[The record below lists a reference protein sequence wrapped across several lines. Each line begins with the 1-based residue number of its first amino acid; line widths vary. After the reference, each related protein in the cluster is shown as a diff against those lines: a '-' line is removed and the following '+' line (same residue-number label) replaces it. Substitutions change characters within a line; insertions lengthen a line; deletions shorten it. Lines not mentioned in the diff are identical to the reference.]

1 MSEQAFRY
9 LNKAVPRTEDY
20 RLLTGYGRYV
30 DDIEIAGALHVC
42 FVRSPHA
49 HARIVSVDTA
59 DAAAMPGV
67 VTVVTGRELAQWT
80 TPMRVA
86 PPIEGLVPVEIAT
99 MPLDT
104 VRFQG
109 DLVACVVA
117 TDRYVAEDAA
127 ERVIV
132 EFAPLPV
139 VTDMWQALDAHAA
152 QVDPMVPGN
161 LVSHQTYS
169 HGDPQAAKKRAFRVV
184 EATFHQQRQTHVPIE
199 TRGCAAL
206 WDAGRDHLTFHVG
219 TQVPHPLRTQLAQ
232 RLKLSESQVTVI
244 SPDVGGSF
252 GQKIALYREE
262 LTVAAL
268 ARHLKRPVRWREDR
282 LENLTAAASS
292 REDFCRT
299 RAAVDEHG
307 TLLALDLEM
316 REDFGA
322 YCFFP
327 ANYLARVV
335 AMILSGP
342 YRLQDYAFDVKVVLS
357 HKCGNAPMRAPMS
370 ITSWVMDGTM
380 DAIARELALDPV
392 EVRRRNLLTSEELP
406 YRTATGELLADITP
420 SRTFEAVVT
429 ALEYRTF
436 RERQQAARAAGRYLG
451 LGLCNVVE
459 PTTYGSGFY
468 KAAGIPG
475 SGHEA
480 SWIRIEPSGA
490 VNASVGLG
498 PSGQG
503 YESAMANAVAEG
515 LGIAPSSV
523 RIHLGHTDIAPY
535 GMGSR
540 GARSGTAGGGALYLC
555 ALDARRKVLAIAAAC
570 LELPDDESL
579 RLIDAR
585 IERRSGDEWTDAG
598 LTLGD
603 VARQAYMDP
612 TSLPEGL
619 TPGLEFHLTYDPPPM
634 TYSNSAHACEIEVDV
649 ATGAIRIER
658 YVIAEDCGTLLNP
671 TVVEG
676 QQHGAVAMGLSGALF
691 EHMRY
696 DETGQNVTGSLA
708 DYLIATSAELPNL
721 EIIPLHTPSRATAAG
736 IKGMA
741 EGGVMGA
748 LGALT
753 NALNDALAP
762 FGVVAD
768 RHPLTPMLLRD
779 LLRDKL

>member
-1 MSEQAFRY
+1 
-9 LNKAVPRTEDY
+9 
-20 RLLTGYGRYV
+20 
-30 DDIEIAGALHVC
+30 
-42 FVRSPHA
+42 
-49 HARIVSVDTA
+49 
-59 DAAAMPGV
+59 
-67 VTVVTGRELAQWT
+67 
-80 TPMRVA
+80 
-86 PPIEGLVPVEIAT
+86 
-99 MPLDT
+99 
-104 VRFQG
+104 
-109 DLVACVVA
+109 
-117 TDRYVAEDAA
+117 
-127 ERVIV
+127 
-132 EFAPLPV
+132 
-139 VTDMWQALDAHAA
+139 MWQALDAHAA

-169 HGDPQAAKKRAFRVV
+169 HGDPEAAKKRAFRVV

-282 LENLTAAASS
+282 LENLTAAANS

-307 TLLALDLEM
+307 TLLALELEM

-380 DAIARELALDPV
+380 DAIARALALDPV

-420 SRTFEAVVT
+420 SQTFEAVVT

-555 ALDARRKVLAIAAAC
+555 ALDARRKVLAIAAAR

-708 DYLIATSAELPNL
+708 DYFIATSAELPNI
-721 EIIPLHTPSRATAAG
+721 EIIPLHTPSQATAAG

>member
-1 MSEQAFRY
+1 MSEQTFRY
-9 LNKAVPRTEDY
+9 LNKAVPRPEDY
-20 RLLTGYGRYV
+20 RLLTGYGRYL
-30 DDIEIAGALHVC
+30 DDIEIAGALHVS

-59 DAAAMPGV
+59 AAIGMPGV

-86 PPIEGLVPVEIAT
+86 APVEGLLPVEFAT
-99 MPLDT
+99 MPTDI

-117 TDRYVAEDAA
+117 TDRYLAEDAA
-127 ERVIV
+127 EQVMV
-132 EFAPLPV
+132 EFEPLPV
-139 VTDMWQALDAHAA
+139 VTDMWQALEADAA
-152 QVDPMVPGN
+152 QVDPGVPGN

-169 HGDPQAAKKRAFRVV
+169 NGDPQSVAQGAYRVV
-184 EATFHQQRQTHVPIE
+184 EATFQQQRQTHVPIE
-199 TRGCAAL
+199 TRGCAAV
-206 WDAGRDHLTFHVG
+206 WDAGRDHLTFHIG

-232 RLKLSESQVTVI
+232 RLRLSESQVTVI

-282 LENLTAAASS
+282 LENLTAAANS

-307 TLLALDLEM
+307 TLLALDLEI

-335 AMILSGP
+335 AMVLSGP
-342 YRLQDYAFDVKVVLS
+342 YRLQHYAFDVKVVLS

-370 ITSWVMDGTM
+370 ITSWVMEGTM
-380 DAIARELALDPV
+380 EAIARELKLDPV
-392 EVRRRNLLTSEELP
+392 EVRRRNLLTPEELP

-420 SRTFEAVVT
+420 SQTFEAVL
-429 ALEYRTF
+429 AAFDYDAF
-436 RERQQAARAAGRYLG
+436 RARQQAARAAGRYLG

-459 PTTYGSGFY
+459 PTTYGSRFY
-468 KAAGIPG
+468 KSAGIPG

-480 SWIRIEPSGA
+480 SWIRIEPSGV

-515 LGIAPSSV
+515 LGVDPSRV

-555 ALDARRKVLAIAAAC
+555 ALDARRKVLAIAAGC
-570 LELPDDESL
+570 LELPDSDSL
-579 RLIDAR
+579 RLVDAR
-585 IERRSGDEWTDAG
+585 VERLSGDAWVETG
-598 LTLGD
+598 LTLAD
-603 VARQAYMDP
+603 VARRAYMDP
-612 TSLPEGL
+612 TSLPQGL

-634 TYSNSAHACEIEVDV
+634 TYSNSTHGCEIELDV
-649 ATGAIRIER
+649 ATGAIHFAR

-671 TVVEG
+671 TVVTG

-691 EHMRY
+691 EHTRY

-708 DYLIATSAELPNL
+708 DYLIATSTELPNF

-753 NALNDALAP
+753 NAVNDALAP

>member
-1 MSEQAFRY
+1 MSESTFRY
-9 LNKAVPRTEDY
+9 LNKAVPRPEDY
-20 RLLTGYGRYV
+20 RLLTGYGRYL

-49 HARIVSVDTA
+49 HARIVSIDTQG
-59 DAAAMPGV
+59 AAQMPGV
-67 VTVVTGRELAQWT
+67 VAVVTGRELAQWT
-80 TPMRVA
+80 QPMRVA
-86 PPIEGLVPVEIAT
+86 PPVEGLLPVEFAT
-99 MPLDT
+99 LPVD
-104 VRFQG
+104 VARFQG
-109 DLVACVVA
+109 DPVACVVA
-117 TDRYVAEDAA
+117 TDRYLAEDAA
-127 ERVIV
+127 EQVMV
-132 EFAPLPV
+132 EFEPLPA
-139 VTDMWQALDAHAA
+139 VTDMWHALDPNAV
-152 QVDPMVPGN
+152 QVDPAVPGN

-169 HGDPQAAKKRAFRVV
+169 HGDPESVNRRAFRVV
-184 EATFHQQRQTHVPIE
+184 EATFQQQRQTHVPIE
-199 TRGCAAL
+199 TRGCAAV
-206 WDAGRDHLTFHVG
+206 WDAGREHLTFHIG
-219 TQVPHPLRTQLAQ
+219 TQVPHPLRTQLAH
-232 RLKLSESQVTVI
+232 RLKLSESQVSVI

-307 TLLALDLEM
+307 TLLALDLEL

-380 DAIARELALDPV
+380 DAIARELRLDPV
-392 EVRRRNLLTSEELP
+392 EVRRRNLLSPEELP

-420 SRTFEAVVT
+420 SQTFEAVVE
-429 ALEYRTF
+429 AFDYRAF
-436 RERQQAARAAGRYLG
+436 RERQQAARQAGRYLG

-459 PTTYGSGFY
+459 PTTYGSRFY

-480 SWIRIEPSGA
+480 SWIRIEPTGA

-515 LGIAPSSV
+515 LGVHPSSV
-523 RIHLGHTDIAPY
+523 RIHMGHTDIAPY

-555 ALDARRKVLAIAAAC
+555 ALDARHKVLAIAAGC
-570 LELPDDESL
+570 LELPDAQSL
-579 RLIDAR
+579 RLVDAR
-585 IERRSGDEWTDAG
+585 IERFGGDEWVDTG
-598 LTLGD
+598 LRLVD
-603 VARQAYMDP
+603 VARRAYLDP
-612 TSLPEGL
+612 TALPQGL

-634 TYSNSAHACEIEVDV
+634 TYSNSAHGCEVEVDV
-649 ATGAIRIER
+649 STGAIRIAR

-708 DYLIATSAELPNL
+708 DYLVATSTELPNL
-721 EIIPLHTPSRATAAG
+721 EIIPMHTPSQATAAG

-753 NALNDALAP
+753 NAVNDALAP

-779 LLRDKL
+779 LLRDRL

>member
-1 MSEQAFRY
+1 MSEQTFRY
-9 LNKAVPRTEDY
+9 LNKAVPRPEDY
-20 RLLTGYGRYV
+20 RLLTGYGRYL
-30 DDIEIAGALHVC
+30 DDIEIAGALHVS

-59 DAAAMPGV
+59 AAIGMPGV

-86 PPIEGLVPVEIAT
+86 APVEGLLPVEFAT
-99 MPLDT
+99 MPTDI

-117 TDRYVAEDAA
+117 TDRYLAEDAA
-127 ERVIV
+127 EQVMV
-132 EFAPLPV
+132 EFEPLPV
-139 VTDMWQALDAHAA
+139 VTDMWQALEADAA
-152 QVDPMVPGN
+152 QVDPGVPGN

-169 HGDPQAAKKRAFRVV
+169 NGDPQSVAQGAYRVV
-184 EATFHQQRQTHVPIE
+184 EATFQQQRQTHVPIE
-199 TRGCAAL
+199 TRGCAAV
-206 WDAGRDHLTFHVG
+206 WDAGRDHLTFHIG

-232 RLKLSESQVTVI
+232 RLRLSESQVTVI

-282 LENLTAAASS
+282 LENLTAAANS

-307 TLLALDLEM
+307 TLLALDLEI

-335 AMILSGP
+335 AMVLSGP
-342 YRLQDYAFDVKVVLS
+342 YRLQHYAFDVKVVLS

-370 ITSWVMDGTM
+370 ITSWVMEGTM
-380 DAIARELALDPV
+380 EAIARELKLDPV
-392 EVRRRNLLTSEELP
+392 EVRRRNLLTPEELP

-420 SRTFEAVVT
+420 SQTFEAVL
-429 ALEYRTF
+429 AAFDYDAF
-436 RERQQAARAAGRYLG
+436 RARQQAARAAGRYLG

-459 PTTYGSGFY
+459 PTTYGSRFY
-468 KAAGIPG
+468 KSAGIPG

-480 SWIRIEPSGA
+480 SWIRIEPSGV

-515 LGIAPSSV
+515 LGVDPSSV

-555 ALDARRKVLAIAAAC
+555 ALDARRKVLAIAAGC
-570 LELPDDESL
+570 LELPDSDSL
-579 RLIDAR
+579 RLVDAR
-585 IERRSGDEWTDAG
+585 VERRSGDAWVETG
-598 LTLGD
+598 LTLAD
-603 VARQAYMDP
+603 VARRAYMDP
-612 TSLPEGL
+612 TSLPQGL

-634 TYSNSAHACEIEVDV
+634 TYSNSTHGCEIELDV
-649 ATGAIRIER
+649 ATGAIHFAR

-671 TVVEG
+671 TVVTG

-691 EHMRY
+691 EHTRY

-708 DYLIATSAELPNL
+708 DYLIATSTELPNF

-753 NALNDALAP
+753 NAVNDALAP

>member
-1 MSEQAFRY
+1 MSEQTFRY

-20 RLLTGYGRYV
+20 RLLTGYGRYL

-59 DAAAMPGV
+59 AAAGMPGV

-86 PPIEGLVPVEIAT
+86 APVEGLLPVEFAT
-99 MPLDT
+99 MPTDI

-117 TDRYVAEDAA
+117 TDRYLAEDAA
-127 ERVIV
+127 EQVMV
-132 EFAPLPV
+132 EFEPLPV
-139 VTDMWQALDAHAA
+139 VTDMWQALEADAA
-152 QVDPMVPGN
+152 QVDPGVPGN
-161 LVSHQTYS
+161 LVSYQTYS
-169 HGDPQAAKKRAFRVV
+169 NGDPQGVAQRAYRVV
-184 EATFHQQRQTHVPIE
+184 ETTFQQQRQTHVPIE
-199 TRGCAAL
+199 TRGCAAV
-206 WDAGRDHLTFHVG
+206 WDAGRDHLTFHIG

-232 RLKLSESQVTVI
+232 RLRLSESQVTVI

-282 LENLTAAASS
+282 LENLTAAANS

-299 RAAVDEHG
+299 RASVDEHG
-307 TLLALDLEM
+307 TLLALDLEI

-335 AMILSGP
+335 AMVLSGP
-342 YRLQDYAFDVKVVLS
+342 YRLQHYAFDVKVVLS

-370 ITSWVMDGTM
+370 ITSWVMDGTLE
-380 DAIARELALDPV
+380 AIARELKLDPV
-392 EVRRRNLLTSEELP
+392 DVRRRNLLTPEELP

-420 SRTFEAVVT
+420 SQTFEAVL
-429 ALEYRTF
+429 AAFDYDAF
-436 RERQQAARAAGRYLG
+436 RARQQAARAAGRYLG
-451 LGLCNVVE
+451 LGMCNVVE
-459 PTTYGSGFY
+459 PTTYGSRFY
-468 KAAGIPG
+468 KSAGIPG

-480 SWIRIEPSGA
+480 SWIRIEPSGV

-515 LGIAPSSV
+515 LGVDPSSV

-555 ALDARRKVLAIAAAC
+555 ALDARRKVLAIAAGF
-570 LELPDDESL
+570 LDLPDGDAL
-579 RLIDAR
+579 RLVDAR
-585 IERRSGDEWTDAG
+585 VECRSGDAWVDTG
-598 LTLGD
+598 LTLAD
-603 VARQAYMDP
+603 VARRAYMDP
-612 TSLPEGL
+612 TSLPQGL

-634 TYSNSAHACEIEVDV
+634 TYSNSTHGCEIELDV
-649 ATGAIRIER
+649 ATGAIHFAR

-671 TVVEG
+671 TVVTG

-691 EHMRY
+691 EHTRY

-708 DYLIATSAELPNL
+708 DYLIATSTELPNF

-753 NALNDALAP
+753 NAVNDALAP

>member
-1 MSEQAFRY
+1 MSEHSFRY
-9 LNKAVPRTEDY
+9 LNKPVPRTEDY
-20 RLLTGYGRYV
+20 RLLTGYGRYL
-30 DDIEIAGALHVC
+30 DDVEIAGALHVC

-59 DAAAMPGV
+59 AAAAMPGV

-86 PPIEGLVPVEIAT
+86 APIDGLLPVEFAAMPIE
-99 MPLDT
+99 T

-117 TDRYVAEDAA
+117 SDRYLAEDAA
-127 ERVIV
+127 EQVAV
-132 EFAPLPV
+132 ESEALPA
-139 VTDMWQALDAHAA
+139 VTDMWQALHADAP
-152 QVDPMVPGN
+152 QVDPDVPGN

-169 HGDPQAAKKRAFRVV
+169 HGDPQSAGKQAYRVV
-184 EATFHQQRQTHVPIE
+184 EATFQQQRQTHVPIE
-199 TRGCAAL
+199 TRGCAAV
-206 WDAGRDHLTFHVG
+206 WDAGRDHLTFHIG

-232 RLKLSESQVTVI
+232 RLRLSESQVTVI

-282 LENLTAAASS
+282 IENLTAAANS

-307 TLLALDLEM
+307 TLLALDLEI

-335 AMILSGP
+335 AMVLSGP

-370 ITSWVMDGTM
+370 ITSWVMEGTM
-380 DAIARELALDPV
+380 EAIARELKLDPV
-392 EVRRRNLLTSEELP
+392 DVRRRNLLTPEELP
-406 YRTATGELLADITP
+406 YRTATGELLHDITP
-420 SRTFEAVVT
+420 SQTFEAVV
-429 ALEYRTF
+429 AAFDYPAF
-436 RERQQAARAAGRYLG
+436 RERQRVARAAGRFLG

-459 PTTYGSGFY
+459 PTTYGSRFY
-468 KAAGIPG
+468 KSAGIPG

-480 SWIRIEPSGA
+480 SWIRIEPSGV

-515 LGIAPSSV
+515 LGVHPSSV
-523 RIHLGHTDIAPY
+523 RIHLGHTDVAPY

-555 ALDARRKVLAIAAAC
+555 ALDARRKVLSIAAGC
-570 LELPDDESL
+570 LGLPDADSL
-579 RLIDAR
+579 RLVEAR
-585 IERRSGDEWTDAG
+585 VEHRSGDGWVDAG
-598 LTLGD
+598 LTLAD
-603 VARQAYMDP
+603 VAQRAYMDP
-612 TSLPEGL
+612 TSLPQGL
-619 TPGLEFHLTYDPPPM
+619 TPGLEFHLTYDPPAM
-634 TYSNSAHACEIEVDV
+634 TYSNSAHGCEIELDT
-649 ATGAIRIER
+649 ATGAIRIAR

-691 EHMRY
+691 EHVRY
-696 DETGQNVTGSLA
+696 DETGQNLTGSLA
-708 DYLIATSAELPNL
+708 DYMIATSAELPNL

-753 NALNDALAP
+753 NAVNDALAP
-762 FGVVAD
+762 FGAVAD
-768 RHPLTPMLLRD
+768 RHPLTPMMLRD
-779 LLRDKL
+779 LLRDKH

>member
-1 MSEQAFRY
+1 
-9 LNKAVPRTEDY
+9 
-20 RLLTGYGRYV
+20 
-30 DDIEIAGALHVC
+30 
-42 FVRSPHA
+42 
-49 HARIVSVDTA
+49 
-59 DAAAMPGV
+59 MPGV

-169 HGDPQAAKKRAFRVV
+169 HGDPEAAKKRAFRVV

-282 LENLTAAASS
+282 LENLTAAANS

-420 SRTFEAVVT
+420 SQTFEAVVT

-555 ALDARRKVLAIAAAC
+555 ALDARRKVLAIAAAR

-708 DYLIATSAELPNL
+708 DYFIATSAELPNI
-721 EIIPLHTPSRATAAG
+721 EIIPLHTPSQATAAG

>member
-169 HGDPQAAKKRAFRVV
+169 HGDPEAAKKRAFRVV

-282 LENLTAAASS
+282 LENLTAAANS

-420 SRTFEAVVT
+420 SQTFEAVVA

-555 ALDARRKVLAIAAAC
+555 ALDARRKVLAIAAAR

-708 DYLIATSAELPNL
+708 DYFIATSAELPNI
-721 EIIPLHTPSRATAAG
+721 EIIPLHTPSQATAAG

>member
-1 MSEQAFRY
+1 MSEQTFRY

-20 RLLTGYGRYV
+20 RLLTGYGRYL
-30 DDIEIAGALHVC
+30 DDIEIAGALHVS

-59 DAAAMPGV
+59 AAAGMPGV

-86 PPIEGLVPVEIAT
+86 APIEGLLPVEFAT
-99 MPLDT
+99 MPTDI

-117 TDRYVAEDAA
+117 TDRYLAEDAA
-127 ERVIV
+127 EQVMV
-132 EFAPLPV
+132 EFEPLPV
-139 VTDMWQALDAHAA
+139 VTDMWQALEADAV
-152 QVDPMVPGN
+152 QVDPGVPGN

-169 HGDPQAAKKRAFRVV
+169 NGDPQSVSRHAYRVV
-184 EATFHQQRQTHVPIE
+184 EATFQQQRQTHVPIE
-199 TRGCAAL
+199 TRGCAAV
-206 WDAGRDHLTFHVG
+206 WDAGRDHLTFHIG

-232 RLKLSESQVTVI
+232 RLRLSESQVTVI

-282 LENLTAAASS
+282 LENLTAAANS

-307 TLLALDLEM
+307 TLLALDLEI

-335 AMILSGP
+335 AMVLSGP

-370 ITSWVMDGTM
+370 ITSWVMEGTM
-380 DAIARELALDPV
+380 EAIARELKLDPV
-392 EVRRRNLLTSEELP
+392 EVRRRNLLTPEELP

-420 SRTFEAVVT
+420 SQTFEAVL
-429 ALEYRTF
+429 AAFDYDAF
-436 RERQQAARAAGRYLG
+436 RVRQQAARAAGRYLG

-459 PTTYGSGFY
+459 PTTYGSRFY
-468 KAAGIPG
+468 KSAGIPG

-480 SWIRIEPSGA
+480 SWIRIEPSGV

-515 LGIAPSSV
+515 LGVHPSSV
-523 RIHLGHTDIAPY
+523 HIHLGHTDIAPC
-535 GMGSR
+535 GRGSR

-570 LELPDDESL
+570 LGLDDSDSL
-579 RLIDAR
+579 RLVDAR
-585 IERRSGDEWTDAG
+585 VERRSGDTWVDAG
-598 LTLGD
+598 LTLAD
-603 VARQAYMDP
+603 VARSAYMDP
-612 TSLPEGL
+612 TSLPQGL

-634 TYSNSAHACEIEVDV
+634 TYSNSTHGCEIELDV
-649 ATGAIRIER
+649 ATGAIQFVR

-671 TVVEG
+671 TVVTG

-691 EHMRY
+691 EHTRY

-708 DYLIATSAELPNL
+708 DYMIATSTELPNI

-753 NALNDALAP
+753 NAVNDALAP

>member
-1 MSEQAFRY
+1 MSEQTFRY

-20 RLLTGYGRYV
+20 RLLTGYGRYL
-30 DDIEIAGALHVC
+30 DDIEIAGALHVS

-59 DAAAMPGV
+59 AAAGMPGV

-86 PPIEGLVPVEIAT
+86 APVEGLLPVEFAT
-99 MPLDT
+99 MPTDI

-117 TDRYVAEDAA
+117 TDRYLAEDAA
-127 ERVIV
+127 EQVMV
-132 EFAPLPV
+132 EFEPLPV
-139 VTDMWQALDAHAA
+139 VTDMWQALEADAA
-152 QVDPMVPGN
+152 QVDPGVPGN

-169 HGDPQAAKKRAFRVV
+169 NGDPQSVSQHAYRVV
-184 EATFHQQRQTHVPIE
+184 EATFQQQRQTHVPIE
-199 TRGCAAL
+199 TRGCAAV
-206 WDAGRDHLTFHVG
+206 WDAGRDHLTFHIG

-232 RLKLSESQVTVI
+232 RLRLSESQVTVI
-244 SPDVGGSF
+244 SPDVGGAF

-282 LENLTAAASS
+282 LENLTAAANS

-307 TLLALDLEM
+307 TLLALDLEI

-335 AMILSGP
+335 AMVLSGP
-342 YRLQDYAFDVKVVLS
+342 YRLQHYAFDVKVVLS

-370 ITSWVMDGTM
+370 ITSWVMEGTIE
-380 DAIARELALDPV
+380 AIARELKLDPV
-392 EVRRRNLLTSEELP
+392 DVRRRNLLTPEELP

-420 SRTFEAVVT
+420 SQTFEAVL
-429 ALEYRTF
+429 AAFDYEAF
-436 RERQQAARAAGRYLG
+436 RARQQAARAEGRYLG

-459 PTTYGSGFY
+459 PTTYGSRFY
-468 KAAGIPG
+468 KSAGIPG

-480 SWIRIEPSGA
+480 SWIRIEPSGV

-515 LGIAPSSV
+515 LGVHPSSV

-555 ALDARRKVLAIAAAC
+555 ALDARRKVLAIAAGR
-570 LELPDDESL
+570 LDLPDSDSL
-579 RLIDAR
+579 RLVDACV
-585 IERRSGDEWTDAG
+585 ERRSGDTWVDAG
-598 LTLGD
+598 LTLAD
-603 VARQAYMDP
+603 VARSAYMDP
-612 TSLPEGL
+612 TSLPQGL

-634 TYSNSAHACEIEVDV
+634 TYSNSTHGCEIELDV
-649 ATGAIRIER
+649 ATGAIHFAR

-671 TVVEG
+671 TVVTG

-691 EHMRY
+691 EHTRY

-708 DYLIATSAELPNL
+708 DYMIATSTELPNF

-753 NALNDALAP
+753 NAVNDALTP

>member
-20 RLLTGYGRYV
+20 RLLTGYGRYL

-49 HARIVSVDTA
+49 HARLVSVDTA
-59 DAAAMPGV
+59 DAVAMPGV
-67 VTVVTGRELAQWT
+67 VTVVTGHELAQWT

-86 PPIEGLVPVEIAT
+86 PPVEGLVPVEIAT
-99 MPLDT
+99 MPLDV

-117 TDRYVAEDAA
+117 TDRYLAEDAA
-127 ERVIV
+127 ERVMV
-132 EFAPLPV
+132 EFAPLPA
-139 VTDMWQALDAHAA
+139 VTDMWQALDPDAA

-169 HGDPQAAKKRAFRVV
+169 HGDPQGAKGRAFRVV

-206 WDAGRDHLTFHVG
+206 WDAGREHLTFHVG

-262 LTVAAL
+262 LIVAAL

-282 LENLTAAASS
+282 LENLTAAANS

-299 RAAVDEHG
+299 RAAIDEHG
-307 TLLALDLEM
+307 TLLALDLEI

-327 ANYLARVV
+327 ANYLVRVV

-370 ITSWVMDGTM
+370 ITSWVMEGTM
-380 DAIARELALDPV
+380 DAIARELSLDPV
-392 EVRRRNLLTSEELP
+392 EVRRRNLLRPDELP
-406 YRTATGELLADITP
+406 YRTATGELLTDITP
-420 SRTFEAVVT
+420 SQTFEAVVA
-429 ALEYRTF
+429 ALDYRAF
-436 RERQQAARAAGRYLG
+436 RERQRAARAAGRFLG

-459 PTTYGSGFY
+459 STTYGSRFY

-515 LGIAPSSV
+515 LGVAPSSV

-555 ALDARRKVLAIAAAC
+555 ALDARRKVLAIAAGC
-570 LELPDDESL
+570 LDLPDDESL
-579 RLIDAR
+579 RMIDAR
-585 IERRSGDEWTDAG
+585 IERRNGDEWIDTG

-603 VARQAYMDP
+603 VARRAYMDP
-612 TSLPEGL
+612 TSLPQGL
-619 TPGLEFHLTYDPPPM
+619 APGLEFHLTYDPPPM

-708 DYLIATSAELPNL
+708 DYLIATSAELPNFEL
-721 EIIPLHTPSRATAAG
+721 IPLHTPSRATAAG

-768 RHPLTPMLLRD
+768 RHPLTPMFVRG

>member
-1 MSEQAFRY
+1 MSEQTFRY

-20 RLLTGYGRYV
+20 RLLTGYGRYL
-30 DDIEIAGALHVC
+30 DDIEIAGALHVS

-59 DAAAMPGV
+59 AAAGMPGV

-86 PPIEGLVPVEIAT
+86 APIEGLLPVEFAT
-99 MPLDT
+99 MPT
-104 VRFQG
+104 YIVRFQG

-117 TDRYVAEDAA
+117 TDRYLAEDAA
-127 ERVIV
+127 EQVMV
-132 EFAPLPV
+132 EFEPLPV
-139 VTDMWQALDAHAA
+139 VTDMWQALEADAV
-152 QVDPMVPGN
+152 QVDPGVPGN

-169 HGDPQAAKKRAFRVV
+169 NGDPQSVSRHAYRVV
-184 EATFHQQRQTHVPIE
+184 EATFQQQRQTHVPIE
-199 TRGCAAL
+199 TRGCAAV
-206 WDAGRDHLTFHVG
+206 WDAGRDHLTFHIG

-232 RLKLSESQVTVI
+232 RLRLSESQVTVI

-282 LENLTAAASS
+282 LENLTAAANS

-307 TLLALDLEM
+307 TLLALELEI

-335 AMILSGP
+335 AMVLSGP

-370 ITSWVMDGTM
+370 ITSWVMEGTM
-380 DAIARELALDPV
+380 EAIARELKLDPV
-392 EVRRRNLLTSEELP
+392 EVRRRNLLTPEELP

-420 SRTFEAVVT
+420 SQTFEAVL
-429 ALEYRTF
+429 AAFDYDAF
-436 RERQQAARAAGRYLG
+436 RVRQQAARAAGRYLG

-459 PTTYGSGFY
+459 PTTYGSRFY
-468 KAAGIPG
+468 KSAGIPG

-480 SWIRIEPSGA
+480 SWIRIEPSGV

-515 LGIAPSSV
+515 LGVHPSSV
-523 RIHLGHTDIAPY
+523 RMYLGHTDIAPY

-570 LELPDDESL
+570 LGLDDSDSL
-579 RLIDAR
+579 RLVDAR
-585 IERRSGDEWTDAG
+585 VERCSGDTWVDAG
-598 LTLGD
+598 LTLAD
-603 VARQAYMDP
+603 VARSAYMDP
-612 TSLPEGL
+612 TSLPQGL

-634 TYSNSAHACEIEVDV
+634 TYSNSTHGCEIELDV
-649 ATGAIRIER
+649 ATGAIHFAR

-671 TVVEG
+671 TVVTG

-691 EHMRY
+691 EHTRY

-708 DYLIATSAELPNL
+708 DYMIATSTELPNI

-753 NALNDALAP
+753 NAVNDALAP

-779 LLRDKL
+779 LLRDTL

>member
-20 RLLTGYGRYV
+20 RLLTGYGRYL

-49 HARIVSVDTA
+49 HARIVSVDTTGA
-59 DAAAMPGV
+59 VAMPGV

-99 MPLDT
+99 MPIDT

-127 ERVIV
+127 EQVIV

-139 VTDMWQALDAHAA
+139 VTDMWQALDADAV

-169 HGDPQAAKKRAFRVV
+169 HGDQQSANRRAFRVI
-184 EATFHQQRQTHVPIE
+184 ESTFHQQRQTHVPIE

-219 TQVPHPLRTQLAQ
+219 TQVPHPLRTQLAA

-282 LENLTAAASS
+282 LENLTAAANS

-342 YRLQDYAFDVKVVLS
+342 YRLQDYTFDVKVVLS

-370 ITSWVMDGTM
+370 ITSWVMEGTM

-392 EVRRRNLLTSEELP
+392 EVRRRNLLTPEELP
-406 YRTATGELLADITP
+406 YRTATGELLTDITP

-429 ALEYRTF
+429 ALEYRAF

-480 SWIRIEPSGA
+480 SWIRIEPSGV

-515 LGIAPSSV
+515 LGVAPSSV

-585 IERRSGDEWTDAG
+585 IERRSGDEWTDAS

-603 VARQAYMDP
+603 VARRAYLDP

-708 DYLIATSAELPNL
+708 DYLIATSAELPNF

-768 RHPLTPMLLRD
+768 RHPLTPMMLRD
-779 LLRDKL
+779 LLRNKL

>member
-1 MSEQAFRY
+1 MSEQTFRY

-20 RLLTGYGRYV
+20 RLLTGYGRYL
-30 DDIEIAGALHVC
+30 DDIEIAGALHVS

-49 HARIVSVDTA
+49 HARIVSVDTT
-59 DAAAMPGV
+59 AAAGMPGV

-86 PPIEGLVPVEIAT
+86 PPIDGLLPVEFAT
-99 MPLDT
+99 MPTDV

-117 TDRYVAEDAA
+117 TDRYLAEDAA
-127 ERVIV
+127 EQVMV
-132 EFAPLPV
+132 EFEPLPV
-139 VTDMWQALDAHAA
+139 VTDMWQALETDAA
-152 QVDPMVPGN
+152 QVDPGVPGN

-169 HGDPQAAKKRAFRVV
+169 NGDPQSASQQAYRVV
-184 EATFHQQRQTHVPIE
+184 EATFQQQRQTHVPIE
-199 TRGCAAL
+199 TRGCAAV
-206 WDAGRDHLTFHVG
+206 WDAGRDHLTFHIG
-219 TQVPHPLRTQLAQ
+219 TQVPHPLRTQIAQ
-232 RLKLSESQVTVI
+232 RLRLSESQVTVI

-282 LENLTAAASS
+282 LENLTAAANS

-307 TLLALDLEM
+307 TLLSLELEM

-335 AMILSGP
+335 AMVLSGP
-342 YRLQDYAFDVKVVLS
+342 YRLQNYAFDVKVVLS

-370 ITSWVMDGTM
+370 ITSWVMEGTM
-380 DAIARELALDPV
+380 EAIARELKLDPV
-392 EVRRRNLLTSEELP
+392 EVRRRNLLTPEELP
-406 YRTATGELLADITP
+406 YRTATGEVLADITP
-420 SRTFEAVVT
+420 SQTFEAV
-429 ALEYRTF
+429 LEAFDYDAF
-436 RERQQAARAAGRYLG
+436 RARQQAARAAGRYLG

-459 PTTYGSGFY
+459 PTTYGSRFY

-480 SWIRIEPSGA
+480 SWIRIEPSGV

-515 LGIAPSSV
+515 LGVHPSSV

-555 ALDARRKVLAIAAAC
+555 ALDARRKVLAIAAGR
-570 LELPDDESL
+570 LELPDSDSL
-579 RLIDAR
+579 RLVEAR
-585 IERRSGDEWTDAG
+585 VERSSGDVWVDTG
-598 LTLGD
+598 LTLAD
-603 VARQAYMDP
+603 VARSAYMDP
-612 TSLPEGL
+612 TSLPQGL

-634 TYSNSAHACEIEVDV
+634 TYSNSTHGCEIELDV
-649 ATGAIRIER
+649 ATGAIHFAR

-671 TVVEG
+671 TVVKG

-691 EHMRY
+691 EHTRY

-708 DYLIATSAELPNL
+708 DYLIATSTELPNF
-721 EIIPLHTPSRATAAG
+721 EIIPMHTPNRATAAG

-753 NALNDALAP
+753 NAVNDALAP
-762 FGVVAD
+762 FGVVVD

>member
-1 MSEQAFRY
+1 MSEPTFRY
-9 LNKAVPRTEDY
+9 LNKAAPRTEDY
-20 RLLTGYGRYV
+20 RLLTGYGRYL
-30 DDIEIAGALHVC
+30 DDIEIPGALHVC

-49 HARIVSVDTA
+49 HARIISIDTQG
-59 DAAAMPGV
+59 AAQMPGV
-67 VTVVTGRELAQWT
+67 ITVVTGRELAQWT
-80 TPMRVA
+80 NPMRVA
-86 PPIEGLVPVEIAT
+86 PPVEGLLPVEFAT
-99 MPLDT
+99 MPVD
-104 VRFQG
+104 VARFQG
-109 DLVACVVA
+109 DPVACVVA
-117 TDRYVAEDAA
+117 TDRYLAEDAA
-127 ERVIV
+127 EQVLV
-132 EFAPLPV
+132 EFEPLPA
-139 VTDMWQALDAHAA
+139 VTDMWQALDPNAM
-152 QVDPMVPGN
+152 QVDPAVPGN

-169 HGDPQAAKKRAFRVV
+169 HGDPESANRRAFRVV

-199 TRGCAAL
+199 TRGCAAV
-206 WDAGRDHLTFHVG
+206 WDAGRDHLTFHIG

-232 RLKLSESQVTVI
+232 RLKLSESQVSVI

-268 ARHLKRPVRWREDR
+268 ARHLKRSVRWREDR
-282 LENLTAAASS
+282 LENLTAAANS
-292 REDFCRT
+292 REDYCLT

-307 TLLALDLEM
+307 TLLALDLEL

-342 YRLQDYAFDVKVVLS
+342 YRLQDYSFDVKVVLS

-370 ITSWVMDGTM
+370 ITSWVMDGTL
-380 DAIARELALDPV
+380 DAIARELKLDPV
-392 EVRRRNLLTSEELP
+392 EVRRRNLLSPEELP

-420 SRTFEAVVT
+420 SQTFEAVV
-429 ALEYRTF
+429 AAFDYRAF
-436 RERQQAARAAGRYLG
+436 RERQQAARQAGRYVG

-459 PTTYGSGFY
+459 PTTYGSRFY

-515 LGIAPSSV
+515 LGVHPSSV
-523 RIHLGHTDIAPY
+523 RIHMGHTDVAPY
-535 GMGSR
+535 GMGTR

-555 ALDARRKVLAIAAAC
+555 ALDARRKVLAIAAGC
-570 LELPDDESL
+570 LDLPDAESL

-585 IERRSGDEWTDAG
+585 IERRNGDEWIDTG
-598 LTLGD
+598 LTLVD
-603 VARQAYMDP
+603 VARRAYLDP
-612 TSLPEGL
+612 TALPQGL

-634 TYSNSAHACEIEVDV
+634 TYSNSTHGCEVEVDIS
-649 ATGAIRIER
+649 TGVIRIAR

-708 DYLIATSAELPNL
+708 DYLIATSTELPNL

-753 NALNDALAP
+753 NAVNDALAP

-768 RHPLTPMLLRD
+768 RHPLTPMLLRG
-779 LLRDKL
+779 LLRDNL

>member
-20 RLLTGYGRYV
+20 RLLTGYGRYL

-49 HARIVSVDTA
+49 HARLVSVDTA
-59 DAAAMPGV
+59 DAVAMPGV
-67 VTVVTGRELAQWT
+67 VTVVTGHELAQWT

-86 PPIEGLVPVEIAT
+86 PPVEGLVPVEIAT
-99 MPLDT
+99 MPLDV

-117 TDRYVAEDAA
+117 TDRYLAEDAA
-127 ERVIV
+127 ERVMV
-132 EFAPLPV
+132 EFAPLPA
-139 VTDMWQALDAHAA
+139 VTDMWQALDTDAA

-169 HGDPQAAKKRAFRVV
+169 HGDPQGAKGRAFRVV

-206 WDAGRDHLTFHVG
+206 WDAGREHLTFHVG

-262 LTVAAL
+262 LIVAAL

-282 LENLTAAASS
+282 LENLTAAANS

-299 RAAVDEHG
+299 RAAIDEHG
-307 TLLALDLEM
+307 TLLALDLEI

-327 ANYLARVV
+327 ANYLVRVV

-370 ITSWVMDGTM
+370 ITSWVMEGTM
-380 DAIARELALDPV
+380 DAIARELSLDPV
-392 EVRRRNLLTSEELP
+392 EVRRRNLLRPDELP
-406 YRTATGELLADITP
+406 YRTATGELLTDITP
-420 SRTFEAVVT
+420 SQTFEAVVA
-429 ALEYRTF
+429 ALDYRAF
-436 RERQQAARAAGRYLG
+436 RERQRAARAAGRFLG

-459 PTTYGSGFY
+459 STTYGSRFY

-515 LGIAPSSV
+515 LGVAPSSV

-555 ALDARRKVLAIAAAC
+555 ALDARRKVLAIAAGC
-570 LELPDDESL
+570 LDLPDDESL
-579 RLIDAR
+579 RMIDAR
-585 IERRSGDEWTDAG
+585 IERRNGDEWIDTG

-603 VARQAYMDP
+603 VARRAYMDP
-612 TSLPEGL
+612 TSLPQGL
-619 TPGLEFHLTYDPPPM
+619 APGLEFHLTYDPPPM

-708 DYLIATSAELPNL
+708 DYLIATSAELPNFEL
-721 EIIPLHTPSRATAAG
+721 IPLHTPSRATAAG

-768 RHPLTPMLLRD
+768 RHPLTPMFVRG

>member
-86 PPIEGLVPVEIAT
+86 PPVEGLVPVEIAT

-152 QVDPMVPGN
+152 QVDPTVPGN

-169 HGDPQAAKKRAFRVV
+169 HGDPESAKKRAFRVV

-199 TRGCAAL
+199 TRGCVAL
-206 WDAGRDHLTFHVG
+206 WDAGRDHLTFHIG

-232 RLKLSESQVTVI
+232 RLKLSETQVTVI

-282 LENLTAAASS
+282 LENLTAAANS

-392 EVRRRNLLTSEELP
+392 EVRRCNLLTSEELP

-420 SRTFEAVVT
+420 SQTFEAVVT
-429 ALEYRTF
+429 ALEYRSF

-459 PTTYGSGFY
+459 PTTYGSRFY

-480 SWIRIEPSGA
+480 SWIRIEPSGV

-603 VARQAYMDP
+603 VARRAYMDP

-721 EIIPLHTPSRATAAG
+721 EIIPLHTPSQATAAG

-779 LLRDKL
+779 LLRNKL

>member
-1 MSEQAFRY
+1 MSKPEFRY
-9 LNKAVPRTEDY
+9 LNKAAPRTEDY
-20 RLLTGYGRYV
+20 RLLTGYGRYL
-30 DDIEIAGALHVC
+30 DDIEIPGALHVC

-49 HARIVSVDTA
+49 HARIVSI
-59 DAAAMPGV
+59 DASDALTMPGV
-67 VTVVTGRELAQWT
+67 VAVVTGRDLAQWT
-80 TPMRVA
+80 TPMRMA
-86 PPIEGLVPVEIAT
+86 PPIEGLVPVEIET

-109 DLVACVVA
+109 DPVACVVA
-117 TDRYVAEDAA
+117 ADRYLAEDAA
-127 ERVIV
+127 ERVQV
-132 EFAPLPV
+132 EFESLPA
-139 VTDMWQALDAHAA
+139 VTDMWQSLEADAV

-161 LVSHQTYS
+161 LVSHQAVS
-169 HGDPQAAKKRAFRVV
+169 HGDTDAAMKTAFRVI
-184 EATFHQQRQTHVPIE
+184 EATFLQQRQTHVPIE

-219 TQVPHPLRTQLAQ
+219 TQVPHPLRTQLAH

-282 LENLTAAASS
+282 LENLTAAANA

-307 TLLALDLEM
+307 TLLALELEM

-342 YRLQDYAFDVKVVLS
+342 YRLVHYAYDVKVVLS

-370 ITSWVMDGTM
+370 MTSCVMEGTL
-380 DAIARELALDPV
+380 DAIARDLALDPV
-392 EVRRRNLLTSEELP
+392 EVRRRNLITPDDLP

-420 SRTFEAVVT
+420 TQTFEAVV
-429 ALEYRTF
+429 AAVDYAGF
-436 RERQQAARAAGRYLG
+436 RVRQREARATGRYLG

-459 PTTYGSGFY
+459 PTTYGSLFY

-480 SWIRIEPSGA
+480 CWIRIEPSGV

-515 LGIAPSSV
+515 LGVEPSRV

-555 ALDARRKVLAIAAAC
+555 ALDARRKVLAIAAGC
-570 LELPDDESL
+570 LALPDDEAL
-579 RLIDAR
+579 RLVDAR
-585 IERRSGDEWTDAG
+585 IERRAGEQWIDTG
-598 LTLGD
+598 LTLVD
-603 VARQAYMDP
+603 VARRAYMDP
-612 TSLPEGL
+612 TALPQGH

-649 ATGAIRIER
+649 ATGFIKIAR
-658 YVIAEDCGTLLNP
+658 YVLAEDCGTLLNP

-691 EHMRY
+691 EHLRY
-696 DETGQNVTGSLA
+696 DETGQNLSGSLA
-708 DYLIATSAELPNL
+708 AYMIATSAELPNL
-721 EIIPLHTPSRATAAG
+721 EIIPLHTPSRSTAAG

-753 NALNDALAP
+753 NAVNDALAP

-768 RHPLTPMLLRD
+768 RHPLSPMLLRD
-779 LLRDKL
+779 LLRETL

>member
-1 MSEQAFRY
+1 MSEQTFRY

-20 RLLTGYGRYV
+20 RLLTGYGRYL
-30 DDIEIAGALHVC
+30 DDIEIAGALHVS

-49 HARIVSVDTA
+49 HARIVSVDTT
-59 DAAAMPGV
+59 AAAGMPGV

-80 TPMRVA
+80 TSMRVA
-86 PPIEGLVPVEIAT
+86 PPIDGLLPVEFAT
-99 MPLDT
+99 MPTDV

-117 TDRYVAEDAA
+117 TDRYLAEDAA
-127 ERVIV
+127 EQVMV
-132 EFAPLPV
+132 EFEPLPV
-139 VTDMWQALDAHAA
+139 VTDMWQALEADAA
-152 QVDPMVPGN
+152 QVDPGVPGN

-169 HGDPQAAKKRAFRVV
+169 NGDPQSASQQAYRVV
-184 EATFHQQRQTHVPIE
+184 EATFQQQRQTHVPIE
-199 TRGCAAL
+199 TRGCAAV
-206 WDAGRDHLTFHVG
+206 WDAGRDHLTFHIG
-219 TQVPHPLRTQLAQ
+219 TQVPHPLRTQLAH
-232 RLKLSESQVTVI
+232 RLRLSESQVTVI

-282 LENLTAAASS
+282 LENLTAAANS

-307 TLLALDLEM
+307 TLLSLELEM

-335 AMILSGP
+335 AMVLSGP
-342 YRLQDYAFDVKVVLS
+342 YRLQNYAFDVKVVLS

-370 ITSWVMDGTM
+370 ITSWVMEGTM
-380 DAIARELALDPV
+380 EAIARELKLDPV
-392 EVRRRNLLTSEELP
+392 EVRRRNLLTPEELP
-406 YRTATGELLADITP
+406 YSTATGEVLADITP
-420 SRTFEAVVT
+420 SQTFEAV
-429 ALEYRTF
+429 LEAFDYDAF
-436 RERQQAARAAGRYLG
+436 RARQQAARAAGRYLG

-459 PTTYGSGFY
+459 PTTYGSRFY

-480 SWIRIEPSGA
+480 SWIRIEPSGV

-515 LGIAPSSV
+515 LGVHPSSV

-555 ALDARRKVLAIAAAC
+555 ALDARRKVLDIAAGC
-570 LELPDDESL
+570 LELPDSDSL
-579 RLIDAR
+579 RLVDAR
-585 IERRSGDEWTDAG
+585 VERRNGDTWVDAG
-598 LTLGD
+598 LTLAD
-603 VARQAYMDP
+603 VARRAYMDP
-612 TSLPEGL
+612 TSLPQGL

-634 TYSNSAHACEIEVDV
+634 TYSNSTHGCEIELDV
-649 ATGAIRIER
+649 ATGAIHFAR

-671 TVVEG
+671 TVVKG

-708 DYLIATSAELPNL
+708 DYLVATSTELPNF
-721 EIIPLHTPSRATAAG
+721 EIIPMHTPNRATAAG

-753 NALNDALAP
+753 NAVNDALAP
-762 FGVVAD
+762 FGVVVD

>member
-1 MSEQAFRY
+1 MSEPTFRY

-20 RLLTGYGRYV
+20 RLLTGYGRYL
-30 DDIEIAGALHVC
+30 DDIEIAGALHVS

-59 DAAAMPGV
+59 AAAGMPGV

-86 PPIEGLVPVEIAT
+86 APVEGLLPVEFAT
-99 MPLDT
+99 MPTDV

-117 TDRYVAEDAA
+117 TDRYLAEDAA
-127 ERVIV
+127 EQVTV
-132 EFAPLPV
+132 EFEPLPV
-139 VTDMWQALDAHAA
+139 VTDMWQALEADAA
-152 QVDPMVPGN
+152 QVDPGVPGN

-169 HGDPQAAKKRAFRVV
+169 NGDPQSVLQRAYRVV
-184 EATFHQQRQTHVPIE
+184 EATFQQQRQTHVPIE
-199 TRGCAAL
+199 TRGCAAV
-206 WDAGRDHLTFHVG
+206 WDAGRDHLTFHIG

-232 RLKLSESQVTVI
+232 RLTLSESQVTVI

-268 ARHLKRPVRWREDR
+268 SRHLKRPVRWREDR
-282 LENLTAAASS
+282 LENLTAAANS

-307 TLLALDLEM
+307 TLLALDLEI

-335 AMILSGP
+335 AMVLSGP

-370 ITSWVMDGTM
+370 ITSWVMEGTM
-380 DAIARELALDPV
+380 EAIARELKLDPV
-392 EVRRRNLLTSEELP
+392 DVRRRNLLKPEELP

-420 SRTFEAVVT
+420 SQTFEAV
-429 ALEYRTF
+429 LEAFDYDAF
-436 RERQQAARAAGRYLG
+436 RARQQTARAAGRYLG

-459 PTTYGSGFY
+459 PTTYGSRFY
-468 KAAGIPG
+468 KSAGIPG

-480 SWIRIEPSGA
+480 SWIRIEPSGV

-515 LGIAPSSV
+515 LGVLPSSV
-523 RIHLGHTDIAPY
+523 RIQMGHTDIAPY

-555 ALDARRKVLAIAAAC
+555 ALDARRKVLAIAAGC
-570 LELPDDESL
+570 LELPDSDAL
-579 RLIDAR
+579 RLVDGR
-585 IERRSGDEWTDAG
+585 VERRSGDAWVETG
-598 LTLGD
+598 LALAD
-603 VARQAYMDP
+603 VARRAYMDP
-612 TSLPEGL
+612 TALPQGL

-634 TYSNSAHACEIEVDV
+634 TYSNSTHGCEIELDV
-649 ATGAIRIER
+649 ATGAIHFAR

-671 TVVEG
+671 TVVTG

-691 EHMRY
+691 EHTRY

-708 DYLIATSAELPNL
+708 DYLIATSTELPNF

-753 NALNDALAP
+753 NAVNDALAP

>member
-86 PPIEGLVPVEIAT
+86 PPVEGLVPVEIAT

-139 VTDMWQALDAHAA
+139 VTDMWQALDADAA
-152 QVDPMVPGN
+152 QVDPTVPGN

-169 HGDPQAAKKRAFRVV
+169 HGDPESAKKRAFRVV

-199 TRGCAAL
+199 TRGCVAL
-206 WDAGRDHLTFHVG
+206 WDAGRDHLTFHIG

-232 RLKLSESQVTVI
+232 RLKLSETQVTVI

-282 LENLTAAASS
+282 LENLTAAANS

-392 EVRRRNLLTSEELP
+392 EVRRCNLLTSEELP

-420 SRTFEAVVT
+420 SQTFEAVVT
-429 ALEYRTF
+429 ALEYRSF

-459 PTTYGSGFY
+459 PTTYGSRFY

-480 SWIRIEPSGA
+480 SWIRIEPSGV

-603 VARQAYMDP
+603 VARRAYMDP

-721 EIIPLHTPSRATAAG
+721 EIIPLHTPSQATAAG

-779 LLRDKL
+779 LLRNKL